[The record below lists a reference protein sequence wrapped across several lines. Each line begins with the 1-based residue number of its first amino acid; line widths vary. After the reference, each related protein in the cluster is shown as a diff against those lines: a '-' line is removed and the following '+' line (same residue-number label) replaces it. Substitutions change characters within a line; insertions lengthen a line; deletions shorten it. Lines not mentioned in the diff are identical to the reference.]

1 MIRKLWK
8 DLFNSSEEEGLSI
21 ASKEDGEQII
31 NMLIADKIDPQVFL
45 SNLTALLR
53 EGAPSFNDFW
63 KVKGEKIYQ
72 PTASVDYF
80 IRRIYRARAFSLWF
94 YAAYPDVMVW
104 FHEWQ
109 KEYGRAH
116 DYDEE
121 AEVIE
126 AAKLF
131 GINIEDETI
140 KEDQIMNSEG
150 KHRPKYLKNLVKHY
164 KDTTDKKLE
173 VSVDENSENN
183 IYLGA
188 EFLNMIGAENNFTLI
203 AENTTKY
210 YLELT
215 KNYKNRFKDKASL
228 LATAGILDALVY
240 IFMDQ
245 TINPQEIIDIAQK
258 SVSSK
263 EEALIDFII
272 KLEVKLFKIDKPDM
286 DISEIENACI
296 GQKEVIV
303 KAVQKTK
310 EKHTSEPRF
319 ASDVANFM
327 SSAKFKSY
335 RKMLGIK
342 GKILFF

>member
-1 MIRKLWK
+1 MIQKLWK
-8 DLFNSSEEEGLSI
+8 DLFDSSEAEGLSI
-21 ASKEDGEQII
+21 ASKEDVEQII
-31 NMLIADKIDPQVFL
+31 DVLIADKIDPRLFI
-45 SNLTALLR
+45 SNLGVLLR
-53 EGAPSFNDFW
+53 KGMPSFSEFL
-63 KVKGEKIYQ
+63 GIEKTHQ
-72 PTASVDYF
+72 PTPSIDYCAIP
-80 IRRIYRARAFSLWF
+80 IRLRAPVPLWF

-109 KEYGRAH
+109 KEYGRSH
-116 DYDEE
+116 DYDQD
-121 AEVIE
+121 AMVIE
-126 AAKLF
+126 TAKLF
-131 GINIEDETI
+131 GINIEDETME
-140 KEDQIMNSEG
+140 EDQIINNEG
-150 KHRPKYLKNLVKHY
+150 KHRPKYLRNLVKHY
-164 KDTTDKKLE
+164 KDTTGKKLE

-188 EFLNMIGAENNFTLI
+188 EFLNMIGAESNFTLI

-215 KNYKNRFKDKASL
+215 KNYKNRFKDEASL

-240 IFMDQ
+240 IFIDQ

-272 KLEVKLFKIDKPDM
+272 KLEVKLFKIDTPDM

-303 KAVQKTK
+303 KAIQKTK

-319 ASDVANFM
+319 ALDVASFM

-342 GKILFF
+342 GKFMFF